1 MSISARRAA
10 AKTFPLLVTL
20 LAIGSVP
27 ALAEDGLTR
36 PTMNAGETAAPK
48 IRVIL
53 PAPWEP
59 TPAQAGATVDGPR
72 QRSASR

>member
-1 MSISARRAA
+1 MSISVRRAA
-10 AKTFPLLVTL
+10 AKTFPVLVIL
-20 LAIGSVP
+20 LAIGSAP
-27 ALAEDGLTR
+27 ALAEDSPTR
-36 PTMNAGETAAPK
+36 PTTNAGESAAPK

-59 TPAQAGATVDGPR
+59 TPAQAGATVDAPR

>member
-1 MSISARRAA
+1 MRRAA
-10 AKTFPLLVTL
+10 AKTFPAMMLL
-20 LAIGSVP
+20 LAIGCAP
-27 ALAEDGLTR
+27 AFAEDSRAGPAT
-36 PTMNAGETAAPK
+36 NAGETAAPK

-59 TPAQAGATVDGPR
+59 APAQAGATVDAPR